1 MNNSYAEII
10 KQKYG
15 YINIVINFPSII
27 IGLRSVNHKFDSY
40 GGIKFTFSEEMNE
53 NDISLVFKELKS
65 IINNENDLLFVIFHE
80 HFFAYHKVIKNEI
93 KIIT

>member
-1 MNNSYAEII
+1 MDYEQIKNCIDTNNY
-10 KQKYG
+10 K
-15 YINIVINFPSII
+15 NVNV
-27 IGLRSVNHKFDSY
+27 LRSVNHKFDSY

-80 HFFAYHKVIKNEI
+80 HFFAYHTVIKNEI
-93 KIIT
+93 KNIT